1 MENDKLLSVKETAK
15 ILGVNH
21 QRVQAL
27 ISSGRLPSQ
36 KIGNS
41 HVIKESDLAL
51 VADRKVGRPSK
62 PKAD

>member
-1 MENDKLLSVKETAK
+1 MSDLISTKEASEKLNVSMRR
-15 ILGVNH
+15 I
-21 QRVQAL
+21 QAL

-62 PKAD
+62 PKTD

>member
-1 MENDKLLSVKETAK
+1 MSDLISTKEASEKLNVSMRR
-15 ILGVNH
+15 I
-21 QRVQAL
+21 QAL

-51 VADRKVGRPSK
+51 VAERKVGRPKKETNS
-62 PKAD
+62 

>member
-1 MENDKLLSVKETAK
+1 MDNEKLISVKESAEK
-15 ILGVNH
+15 LGVNR
-21 QRVQAL
+21 QRIQAL

-51 VADRKVGRPSK
+51 VADRKVGRPPK
-62 PKAD
+62 PKTE

>member
-1 MENDKLLSVKETAK
+1 MSDLISTKEASEKLNVSMRR
-15 ILGVNH
+15 I
-21 QRVQAL
+21 QAL

-51 VADRKVGRPSK
+51 VADRKVGRPPK
-62 PKAD
+62 PKTE